1 MVKFIAKILYNF
13 GLIGFGLYMGYLGAQ
28 HHQEVKR
35 IEHNLLYND
44 RKPAPGFFQ
53 DPFGLEIEH
62 KLNEEGMIESYL
74 VHSPTEKYISVGEDM
89 MPGSKSML
97 EAILKREVK

>member
-1 MVKFIAKILYNF
+1 MVKFIAGILYHF

-35 IEHNLLYND
+35 IENNLLYND

-74 VHSPTEKYISVGEDM
+74 VYSPTEKHIPVGEDM
-89 MPGSKSML
+89 MPDSKSML